1 MSADPVNQVMPS
13 ESLMFSPYD
22 HLLTPVLVVQADLT
36 VCYFNQTSATFFQ
49 LPPRKIR
56 GKSIDDVVRVEGPP
70 VSQYALSCLNTG
82 QSVVSPEVAVAV
94 GADKKEVVLNLFI
107 AQPAAAAGAGYVVIT
122 VQDFSLERILHAK
135 HRVQLDELK
144 RKNAEILQYSHGL
157 EILVEERTA
166 ELREAM
172 DQSEQLILNI
182 LPKKIAERLKANEGT
197 IAERFAMVS
206 VLFLDIVSF
215 TPISSTMDPVQVVS
229 FLSEIFDSFDN
240 LVDRYNVE
248 KIKTIGDCYLAAA
261 GLPVPDER
269 HGFNICDV
277 ALAMQSEIAR
287 ISSSLA
293 FQLKVRIGIHSGPVV
308 AGVIGQR
315 KFAYDLWGD
324 TVNIASRMESHGQQD
339 RIQISE
345 STYSLVKDEF
355 DCEERG
361 FVDFKGKGQLRA
373 YWLKGR
379 K

>member
-1 MSADPVNQVMPS
+1 
-13 ESLMFSPYD
+13 MFSPYD

-36 VCYFNQTSATFFQ
+36 VCYFNQTSAAFFQ

-56 GKSIDDVVRVEGPP
+56 GKSIDEVVRVEGPL
-70 VSQYALSCLNTG
+70 VSQYALSCLNSG
-82 QSVVSPEVAVAV
+82 QSVVSPEIAVAV
-94 GADKKEVVLNLFI
+94 GADKKEVVLNLFK
-107 AQPAAAAGAGYVVIT
+107 AQSNSAADTGYVVIT

-135 HRVQLDELK
+135 HRLQLDELK

-157 EILVEERTA
+157 EILVEERTT
-166 ELREAM
+166 ELRHAM
-172 DQSEQLILNI
+172 DQSERLILNI

-269 HGFNICDV
+269 HGLNICDV

-287 ISSSLA
+287 ISTSLA
-293 FQLKVRIGIHSGPVV
+293 FELKVRIGIHSGPVV

-345 STYSLVKDEF
+345 TTYNLVKDDF

>member
-1 MSADPVNQVMPS
+1 MSADPVNPIIPS
-13 ESLMFSPYD
+13 ESSMFSPYD

-36 VCYFNQTSATFFQ
+36 VCYFNQTSAAFFQ

-70 VSQYALSCLNTG
+70 VSQYALSCLNSG
-82 QSVVSPEVAVAV
+82 QSVVSPEIAVAS
-94 GADKKEVVLNLFI
+94 GADKKEVVLNLFK
-107 AQPAAAAGAGYVVIT
+107 AQSAAAGSGYVVIT

-135 HRVQLDELK
+135 HRIQLDELK

-157 EILVEERTA
+157 EILVQERTT
-166 ELREAM
+166 ELRHAM
-172 DQSEQLILNI
+172 DQSERLILNI

-287 ISSSLA
+287 INTYLA
-293 FQLKVRIGIHSGPVV
+293 FELKVRIGIHSGPVV

-345 STYSLVKDEF
+345 TTYNLVKDEF

-361 FVDFKGKGQLRA
+361 LVDFKGKGQLRA